1 MSGKSFALEKLHGE
15 EVNLASVRFGSVN
28 LVDQADV
35 RMTHFECAF
44 QFRRQQA
51 LETELSRLN
60 RDAHITFAI
69 NSFVNHAHPALADYA
84 HNLETAF
91 NHFTW
96 AEQPAHCGE
105 GDQGLLQEAAHVF
118 FPLQRLDN
126 LLVQAGVRFTQPT

>member
-1 MSGKSFALEKLHGE
+1 MSGKSFALEKLHRE
-15 EVNLASVRFGSVN
+15 EVNLASVCVGSVD
-28 LVDQADV
+28 LVDEADV

-91 NHFTW
+91 KQFGRPK
-96 AEQPAHCGE
+96 QPAYCGE
-105 GDQGLLQEAAHVF
+105 GDQGLLQEGAHAF
-118 FPLQRLDN
+118 FPLQRLGN
-126 LLVQAGVRFTQPT
+126 LLV